1 MPAERSFG
9 VRSVSHDAPVSQTA
23 ETAVGDHC
31 KERMKKKQRSGRVLV
46 LTAFLSGIWYL
57 LSGMF
62 DPLHLGTGVVAAF
75 VISLN
80 LAPVADRT
88 TFHPARFFL
97 FVPWLIG
104 QVVIS
109 NLRVA
114 RVVLSR
120 RATISPG
127 FVAQA
132 PGVTGP
138 RALTA
143 LGSSITLT
151 PGTLTIDIDDD
162 EIFVHALDTASAQ
175 DVRDGVMARRVREF
189 FLVDGGR

>member
-1 MPAERSFG
+1 
-9 VRSVSHDAPVSQTA
+9 
-23 ETAVGDHC
+23 
-31 KERMKKKQRSGRVLV
+31 MKKKQQTGRVLV
-46 LTAFLSGIWYL
+46 LTAFLSGIWFL

-62 DPLHLGTGVVAAF
+62 DPLHFGTGVVAAL
-75 VISLN
+75 VIALN
-80 LAPVADRT
+80 LVPVDDLT
-88 TFHPARFFL
+88 RFRPGRFLL

-120 RATISPG
+120 GAAISPA

-132 PGVTGP
+132 PGVAGA
-138 RALTA
+138 RALTT
-143 LGSSITLT
+143 LGCSTTLT

-162 EIFVHALDTASAQ
+162 EFFVHALDTASAQ

>member
-1 MPAERSFG
+1 
-9 VRSVSHDAPVSQTA
+9 
-23 ETAVGDHC
+23 
-31 KERMKKKQRSGRVLV
+31 MKKKQRAGRVLI

-62 DPLHLGTGVVAAF
+62 DPLHFGTGVVAAF

-80 LAPVADRT
+80 VVPVADVTSFR
-88 TFHPARFFL
+88 PGRFLL

-104 QVVIS
+104 QIVIS

-120 RATISPG
+120 RAAISPG

-143 LGSSITLT
+143 LGCSTTLT
-151 PGTLTIDIDDD
+151 PGTLTIDID
-162 EIFVHALDTASAQ
+162 EHEFFVHALDRVSAQ

-189 FLVDGGR
+189 FLTGGDR

>member
-1 MPAERSFG
+1 
-9 VRSVSHDAPVSQTA
+9 
-23 ETAVGDHC
+23 
-31 KERMKKKQRSGRVLV
+31 MKKKQQAARVLV

-62 DPLHLGTGVVAAF
+62 DPLHFGTGVVAAL

-80 LAPVADRT
+80 IVPVEDLTKFRAG
-88 TFHPARFFL
+88 RFVL
-97 FVPWLIG
+97 FVPWLVG

-120 RATISPG
+120 RAAISPG

-132 PGVTGP
+132 PGVVGP
-138 RALTA
+138 RALTT
-143 LGSSITLT
+143 LGCSTTLT
-151 PGTLTIDIDDD
+151 PGTLTIDIDGD
-162 EIFVHALDTASAQ
+162 EFFVHALDTASAQ
-175 DVRDGVMARRVREF
+175 DVRDGVMARRVRELF
-189 FLVDGGR
+189 QVDGGR

>member
-1 MPAERSFG
+1 
-9 VRSVSHDAPVSQTA
+9 
-23 ETAVGDHC
+23 
-31 KERMKKKQRSGRVLV
+31 MKKKQQAGRVLV
-46 LTAFLSGIWYL
+46 LTAFLSAIWYL

-62 DPLHLGTGVVAAF
+62 DPLHFGTGVVAAF
-75 VISLN
+75 VIALN
-80 LAPVADRT
+80 VAPVSDAT
-88 TFHPARFFL
+88 TFRPGRFLL

-120 RATISPG
+120 RAAISPG

-138 RALTA
+138 RALTT
-143 LGSSITLT
+143 LGCSTTLT

-162 EIFVHALDTASAQ
+162 EFFVHALDVVSAQ
-175 DVRDGVMARRVREF
+175 DVRDGVIARRVREF
-189 FLVDGGR
+189 FLVGDGR